1 MPADDGSK
9 RADSDNSDNS
19 DNSDS
24 NTGIESLTSLTSS
37 PYFVSLAGQLGL
49 GGITGY
55 SVGYATKEIGKKV
68 LFWGGTIVIGLQFLA
83 YKKIIT
89 MHWGN
94 LFSTLTESL
103 DQDGDGKFTGQDA
116 QLWFQKFTK
125 IVSNGVPGSA
135 SFLTGMY
142 LALRS

>member
-1 MPADDGSK
+1 MSADEDSK
-9 RADSDNSDNS
+9 RNDSDD
-19 DNSDS
+19 SDS
-24 NTGIESLTSLTSS
+24 TDSSTSISTS
-37 PYFVSLAGQLGL
+37 PYYVSLAGQLGL

-68 LFWGGTIVIGLQFLA
+68 LFWGGTIVIGLQLLA
-83 YKKIIT
+83 YKGIVT

-125 IVSNGVPGSA
+125 IVSHGVPGSA
-135 SFLTGMY
+135 SFMTGMY
-142 LALRS
+142 LALRSS